1 MKQKILDLLPRAGAL
16 LVVISIL
23 LCCVVPARAA
33 STSEAVQYYDILD
46 FDMFGTLTGGATA
59 KETFDV
65 ADYMSLYGESYSYSS
80 WSLLITGEFDGT
92 KLVTSYGA
100 TLYSST
106 ACSYQFTL
114 SKDWL
119 KDPSIKVQ
127 QENTGVTGRYRIT
140 GAYLINSTYV
150 SKHVAYFWEEV
161 TGFSFSSVYN
171 NLYNFSPVPS
181 DYIVPSSLAK
191 STLIFTPRVII
202 PCTTLYFELGFDYL
216 IPEDL
221 NISVVSCSSSGTITE
236 IHDYEMT
243 LLSSSGYFYQY
254 GIEVTGPFTDFVFV
268 CVDYSLDAGAEIYFN
283 GFYAGYN
290 RILNTNSLLEQI
302 REQTTS
308 IRATLSKMRTRLDE
322 IGTNLAEILERIANG
337 ELGSKPATNIFDS
350 WNSTITGLSGNFQS
364 VVDAVE
370 GIAGDI
376 TSGLSSS
383 INSISNAV
391 DGIAGSVTSGLSSSI
406 NSISTAVDGIAGS
419 VSDALASSFDSL
431 TTATSSIAGDIIDG
445 LPDIVGELS
454 DIPGKIKDVFS
465 MPDFSF
471 GFDFDSFNDALDNAG
486 SAGDEYLDIFESEI
500 GDVHDQVSSGLGA
513 SAAESEAGLGAAFVF
528 VGNYVNLIWDGIP
541 DHFVIVFVIPI
552 FLGILFYI
560 LSHFRIPETKPLPDQ
575 YTVSETWTRS
585 ESVSVKSGNERFT
598 DTHTT
603 VTRKNW

>member
-1 MKQKILDLLPRAGAL
+1 MKQKILELLPRAGAL
-16 LVVISIL
+16 LAALVVLIS
-23 LCCVVPARAA
+23 CVVVPARAA
-33 STSEAVQYYDILD
+33 STSEAVKYYDILD
-46 FDMFGTLTGGATA
+46 FDMSGTLSGGATA

-100 TLYSST
+100 TYYSST

-140 GAYLINSTYV
+140 GAYLINSSYV
-150 SKHVAYFWEEV
+150 SKHAAYYWEEEH
-161 TGFSFSSVYN
+161 GFDFSTIYN

-181 DYIVPSSLAK
+181 DYIVPSS
-191 STLIFTPRVII
+191 SEQSSLIFSPRVIV

-221 NISVVSCSSSGTITE
+221 NISVVACSSSGTITE
-236 IHDYEMT
+236 IYDYEMT

-268 CVDYSLDAGAEIYFN
+268 CVDYTCDAGAEIYFN

-302 REQTTS
+302 REQTTQ
-308 IRATLSKMRTRLDE
+308 IRSYLNKMRTRLDE
-322 IGTNLAEILERIANG
+322 IGSNLAEILERIANG

-364 VVDAVE
+364 VVAAVE
-370 GIAGDI
+370 GIAGEI

-383 INSISNAV
+383 INSISKAV
-391 DGIAGSVTSGLSSSI
+391 DGIAASVTSGLSSSI
-406 NSISTAVDGIAGS
+406 NSISTAVEGIAGD
-419 VSDALASSFDSL
+419 VSDALARSFDSV
-431 TTATSSIAGDIIDG
+431 TSAVESVAEDLIDG
-445 LPDIVGELS
+445 LPDIIDESTDLLS
-454 DIPGKIKDVFS
+454 EIRKSLSPSWQTSVFGS
-465 MPDFSF
+465 VDFGGLVNHF
-471 GFDFDSFNDALDNAG
+471 GSSYD
-486 SAGDEYLDIFESEI
+486 SAGDLFGFEGIFNDPAGAFNWLPSGMDESSDSDSSSPNFVKGLLGFWSFSGALVNVLPLEI
-500 GDVHDQVSSGLGA
+500 VLVFS
-513 SAAESEAGLGAAFVF
+513 FIF
-528 VGNYVNLIWDGIP
+528 VGFLFVGLIK
-541 DHFVIVFVIPI
+541 I
-552 FLGILFYI
+552 F
-560 LSHFRIPETKPLPDQ
+560 
-575 YTVSETWTRS
+575 
-585 ESVSVKSGNERFT
+585 
-598 DTHTT
+598 
-603 VTRKNW
+603 